1 MSIIEFIQDK
11 DVEHTKN
18 VLSEEA
24 IKLIEK
30 DLQISFGNELMQYL
44 LRYGYLAYRHIEF
57 YGINSHQMMDSDMVK
72 QTRYLHKYFPETEK
86 YIALGNY
93 GDGEYVIIA
102 SDDMVYN
109 FDSESGRISSTGKQL
124 FAYILDVF
132 SEIDM

>member
-1 MSIIEFIQDK
+1 M
-11 DVEHTKN
+11 
-18 VLSEEA
+18 
-24 IKLIEK
+24 
-30 DLQISFGNELMQYL
+30 
-44 LRYGYLAYRHIEF
+44 
-57 YGINSHQMMDSDMVK
+57 
-72 QTRYLHKYFPETEK
+72 
-86 YIALGNY
+86 GNY